1 MSKSQ
6 NDNVKNKPPEI
17 GDIDVSKID
26 DKAGIYSTSSDG
38 ARHIE
43 RAQEKEVEVTD
54 GKETGSWQIKEKE
67 EEI

>member
-6 NDNVKNKPPEI
+6 NYNVKNKPPKV

-26 DKAGIYSTSSDG
+26 DKAGIHSTSDS

-43 RAQEKEVEVTD
+43 RAQEKGVEVAE
-54 GKETGSWQIKEKE
+54 GNETGSWQIKEKE
-67 EEI
+67 ES